1 MKKKSKLKKFFISIA
16 IILVVVIVVP
26 LFVFTFEIKAQWF
39 SEEQHIVRIS
49 NRLNRAIERNDIKGL
64 PYNEDYS
71 YDLFPLY
78 NENEEL
84 VAFLVEFYQYGYLYV
99 SIGNGNLWYNSMYY
113 LSSFNVLAHS
123 WVSGIDYSTS
133 VNYIDSIKLHQS
145 PFLVRAKEKER
156 MYFLKVVDESG
167 ATGHIPSVKENDKF
181 INLYSNQEFEFIDG
195 MVSEVQVD
203 GASIR
208 FNRKLYKI

>member
-26 LFVFTFEIKAQWF
+26 LFVFTFQIKAEWF
-39 SEEQHIVRIS
+39 SEEQHFVRIS
-49 NRLNRAIERNDIKGL
+49 NRLNRAIARNVIKGL

-99 SIGNGNLWYNSMYY
+99 SIGNGDLWYNSMYY
-113 LSSFNVLAHS
+113 LSSFNALAHS
-123 WVSGIDYSTS
+123 WVSGID
-133 VNYIDSIKLHQS
+133 SIKFHQS
-145 PFLVRAKEKER
+145 PFLVRAKEKGR
-156 MYFLKVVDESG
+156 MYFLKTVDESG
-167 ATGHIPSVKENDKF
+167 STSYIPSVKENDKF
-181 INLYSNQEFEFIDG
+181 INLYSNQEIEFIDG

-208 FNRKLYKI
+208 FNRKLYKL